1 MEKSSRSARGAAA
14 RRTVVGETRGA
25 SEVAGCADSVCG
37 HRLTGA
43 WALAHVS
50 VDDSSLVA
58 GETVVE
64 LRAVATSAG
73 WVAGLA
79 VTEGVHV
86 GSCLAQTSAGSLE
99 HSQALALPT
108 LVGTWSV
115 TSVTRVVARLAV
127 TAAVGVEAH
136 VALA

>member
-1 MEKSSRSARGAAA
+1 M
-14 RRTVVGETRGA
+14 
-25 SEVAGCADSVCG
+25 AGCANSVG
-37 HRLTGA
+37 SHSLTST

-58 GETVVE
+58 GEAVVE
-64 LRAVATSAG
+64 LRSVAASAG
-73 WVAGLA
+73 WMTGLA

-86 GSCLAQTSAGSLE
+86 CAGLTQTSARGLE

-108 LVGTWSV
+108 LVGTRSI
-115 TSVTRVVARLAV
+115 TSVTRVVARLAIA
-127 TAAVGVEAH
+127 TAVGVKAN